1 MFYGESTHAM
11 DSKGRVHLPRRF
23 QGQLSCDHEG
33 NPLAFLTRGMEGC
46 LFLFSEEG
54 YRRAIQRLDTQPFAG
69 ERERTLQRLFF
80 AKASLVQLDSAG
92 RLVVPENLRRLVGL
106 EKDVVMVG
114 VAERVELWPKQAWER
129 FEAENE
135 EQFKLLDQVLCM
147 GPARSPETQG
157 DA

>member
-1 MFYGESTHAM
+1 M
-11 DSKGRVHLPRRF
+11 DAKGRVHLPRRF
-23 QGQLSCDHEG
+23 HGQLSRDHEG

-54 YRRAIQRLDTQPFAG
+54 YRKATERLDTQPFAG
-69 ERERTLQRLFF
+69 EQERTLQRLFF
-80 AKASLVQLDSAG
+80 AKASLVQLDGAG

-114 VAERVELWPKQAWER
+114 IADRVELWPKDAWDR

-135 EQFKLLDQVLCM
+135 HKFKLLDQVLCA
-147 GPARSPETQG
+147 GPGRSPQTQG
-157 DA
+157 GA